1 MISIARIS
9 TTVHHH
15 YHHQQVLILA
25 IALWACSC
33 RPHLSCMHRKQYNH
47 WCYIYCDL
55 LYNQMR
61 THTASSPRQQLGQTG
76 FPLAQS
82 WASSRIRRAPN
93 HASGNRFWGTVPS
106 IDAFQCVACRWAR
119 FTFSINASVIGGR
132 LHNFKAAPIWV
143 FLLHILI
150 RASLM
155 LAHLLNPLPY
165 QLNQYEWR
173 SLLEYNSFI
182 CLCIYNSM

>member
-1 MISIARIS
+1 MQTSPLLHAQKTVQPMVLHLQWPSSQPDAHPHRIIS
-9 TTVHHH
+9 
-15 YHHQQVLILA
+15 
-25 IALWACSC
+25 
-33 RPHLSCMHRKQYNH
+33 K
-47 WCYIYCDL
+47 
-55 LYNQMR
+55 
-61 THTASSPRQQLGQTG
+61 TATG
-76 FPLAQS
+76 ADRAPLAQS

-119 FTFSINASVIGGR
+119 FTFSVNVLVVGGR

-143 FLLHILI
+143 FFLHILI

-155 LAHLLNPLPY
+155 LAHLLKPLPY
-165 QLNQYEWR
+165 QLHQYEWR

-182 CLCIYNSM
+182 CLCICNSM